1 MDIRL
6 RQMTGAF
13 LRRNKLRLVMN
24 GQDMLLMKR
33 AETMRI
39 APGLWAGIG
48 GHVEPEE
55 ISDPVQC
62 VLREIEEETGIV
74 ADSITGIRLQAVV
87 HRQRGQEIRV
97 QYIYFGYT
105 ETRDL
110 GYTAE
115 GALHWI
121 RQSAVLEKAMSA
133 ANRFVLEKYF
143 QDGPSDDIW
152 VGVLGNDGGR
162 PKIQWSSL
170 ADWE

>member
-1 MDIRL
+1 MGIRL

-13 LRRNKLRLVMN
+13 LTNS
-24 GQDMLLMKR
+24 QDMLLMKR
-33 AETMRI
+33 AETMHI

-55 ISDPVQC
+55 ISDPLRC
-62 VLREIEEETGIV
+62 VLREIEEETGIGP
-74 ADSITGIRLQAVV
+74 DSITGIRLQAVV
-87 HRQRGQEIRV
+87 HRQRGQEIRL

-105 ETRDL
+105 KTRDI

-121 RQSAVLEKAMSA
+121 RQSDVLEKAMSA

-143 QDGPSDDIW
+143 QDGPSDDVW